1 MDMKINGKGLPV
13 RPKIVRVSLPNDLKK
28 TWPDLRCYHSA
39 SFDNR
44 NKASMNLSPL
54 LHDFKVKKHERI
66 LDIGAF
72 NNVIVETIQRRG
84 FYNAAGID
92 VNPEILNSP
101 YGMQIN
107 FRDLRLNEKFRVIHF
122 SYILSHFGDATP
134 CQGKKPS
141 LQLLANKIY
150 LHLLPEGYLFFR
162 DESPNIPRFLHSI
175 RSIGFKKRISRT
187 DRKSKTVRGFIF
199 QKP

>member
-1 MDMKINGKGLPV
+1 MKINRNGLPIG
-13 RPKIVRVSLPNDLKK
+13 PKILKVSLPKNLKRV
-28 TWPDLRCYHSA
+28 WPDLRYYQSA
-39 SFDNR
+39 SFDER
-44 NKASMNLSPL
+44 KKASMNLSPL

-72 NNVIVETIQRRG
+72 NNVIVETIQSRG
-84 FYNAAGID
+84 FYNAVGID
-92 VNPEILNSP
+92 VNPEILESP
-101 YGMQIN
+101 FGMKIN
-107 FRDLRLNEKFRVIHF
+107 FRDLRLNEKYRVLHF

-141 LQLLANKIY
+141 LQFLANKIY
-150 LHLLPEGYLFFR
+150 LHLLPEGYLIFR
-162 DESPNIPRFLHSI
+162 DDSPNIPIFLHSL

-187 DRKSKTVRGFIF
+187 DPETKTMRGFIF